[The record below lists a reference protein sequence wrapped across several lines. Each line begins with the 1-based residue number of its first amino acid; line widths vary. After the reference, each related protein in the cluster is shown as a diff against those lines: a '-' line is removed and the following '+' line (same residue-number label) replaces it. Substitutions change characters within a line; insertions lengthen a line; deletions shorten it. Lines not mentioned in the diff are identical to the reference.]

1 MMSCNSEQ
9 PRAQAGAKT
18 NGHAHAQGAGSVS
31 STGADGGEAS
41 SADGNDGG
49 EGEPP
54 LSADPPGV
62 EGVGAGAAQPYSLA
76 WWRAQNFPPDDP
88 VLGNILT
95 TTSRAMLV
103 GPTGSG
109 KTSLGMAMSWSCR
122 PSALVGQNE
131 LIA

>member
-76 WWRAQNFPPDDP
+76 WWRAQNFPPTIP
-88 VLGNILT
+88 SWA
-95 TTSRAMLV
+95 TSSQLHRGRCLSGLRAPARPRWAWPCF
-103 GPTGSG
+103 GP
-109 KTSLGMAMSWSCR
+109 
-122 PSALVGQNE
+122 
-131 LIA
+131 

>member
-1 MMSCNSEQ
+1 M
-9 PRAQAGAKT
+9 
-18 NGHAHAQGAGSVS
+18 
-31 STGADGGEAS
+31 
-41 SADGNDGG
+41 
-49 EGEPP
+49 
-54 LSADPPGV
+54 
-62 EGVGAGAAQPYSLA
+62 GAGAAQPYSLA

-109 KTSLGMAMSWSCR
+109 KTSLGMAMFWSCR

>member
-1 MMSCNSEQ
+1 M
-9 PRAQAGAKT
+9 
-18 NGHAHAQGAGSVS
+18 
-31 STGADGGEAS
+31 
-41 SADGNDGG
+41 
-49 EGEPP
+49 
-54 LSADPPGV
+54 
-62 EGVGAGAAQPYSLA
+62 GAGAAQPYSLA